1 MAKNYQDIYN
11 SVYVTGNKMDWTN
24 AMIRGNGIPL
34 DIYSVFDSYEDA
46 VIFAATNAVAYE
58 GQVLA
63 VTENG
68 DTIVYVITPA
78 LQGKITIDEV
88 ETNIYLKEVGKATLG
103 DNKSIVLS
111 DDGIL
116 SLKNFGVEYYA
127 YTETEK
133 EVEGGE
139 KEIVVEYVKTTG
151 WKDGLTPKVV
161 KVVDEEGKESFEIA
175 WYEPSTTTVEGLSD
189 KIATIETKV
198 NEFDTTKANKATTIE
213 GYGITDAYT
222 KIEVDDLLEDKAE
235 KENTYTKEEVYT
247 KTEVDDLLDDKADSA
262 TTLAGYGI
270 TDAYTKTEI
279 DDIIDV
285 IEEDILA
292 LETDKADKAT
302 TLEGYG
308 ITDAYKKSEV
318 YNKEEID
325 GKLSG
330 LFHFKGEVNYY
341 NELIAIENPVE
352 GDVYVVKY
360 AGTEGEV
367 ALGAEYVYDGEKWI
381 EFGSLIDL
389 SGYATKAELADV
401 DGKADDNAEAIA
413 AINNEST
420 GILKQA
426 KDYADQKVGAHETA
440 TTQAIADAKAE
451 AIEEAVADAKEYT
464 DGREVEINKGVTANA
479 EAISAI
485 NNETTGILANAKK
498 YTDDREI
505 EINKGITANAE
516 AISAINNSETGV
528 LANAKKYTDDRE
540 VEIRKDITANAE
552 AITAINNS
560 ETGILANAK
569 KYTDDREIEINKGVT
584 ANAEEIEKLKK
595 ADTDNLDAAK
605 KHADDLNSAMDIRVK
620 AITETIDSMNGE
632 TGILANAKKYTDDQ
646 LDAHKEAAT
655 KDIADA
661 KSEAIKDAKDYTDA
675 REVEI
680 NKGIAANTEA
690 IAVINNETTGI
701 LKKAKDYTDQ
711 QINDHKTEANT
722 AISTAKSEAI
732 ADANEYTDGKVT
744 IINGELE
751 KLAQADVTTLAD
763 AKAYTDQKVVAEIAA
778 SNAMIYR
785 GTVGVGGTVEALPTT
800 GVKNGD
806 TYKVFV
812 AGKYNGIDAME
823 GDMFIAVVTTV
834 DEVVSIDWTYIPS
847 GDDGN
852 IYQGA
857 NFETNGVVIAKNNG
871 TIETLGFGEAGQV
884 LKSDGEDKLP
894 IWTKETEYTVESNT
908 DGLAIEKTVE
918 EDGDVKFTATL
929 NSVST
934 DILTQG
940 TMTLILNGGNA
951 AGVIASE

>member
-34 DIYSVFDSYEDA
+34 DIYSVFDSYNDA

-68 DTIVYVITPA
+68 DTTVYVITPA
-78 LQGKITIDEV
+78 LQGTIFIDEV

-198 NEFDTTKANKATTIE
+198 NEFDNTKANKATTIE

-222 KIEVDDLLEDKAE
+222 K
-235 KENTYTKEEVYT
+235 
-247 KTEVDDLLDDKADSA
+247 TEIDEIANGIDEAKADKA

-270 TDAYTKTEI
+270 TDAYTKT
-279 DDIIDV
+279 
-285 IEEDILA
+285 
-292 LETDKADKAT
+292 
-302 TLEGYG
+302 
-308 ITDAYKKSEV
+308 
-318 YNKEEID
+318 EID

-341 NELIAIENPVE
+341 NELIALTDMVE

-360 AGTEGEV
+360 TGTSGEV
-367 ALGAEYVYDGEKWI
+367 ALGAEYVYDGEEWI

-389 SGYATKAELADV
+389 SGYATKTELSDV
-401 DGKADDNAEAIA
+401 NTKAD
-413 AINNEST
+413 NN
-420 GILKQA
+420 K
-426 KDYADQKVGAHETA
+426 
-440 TTQAIADAKAE
+440 
-451 AIEEAVADAKEYT
+451 T
-464 DGREVEINKGVTANA
+464 DID
-479 EAISAI
+479 AI
-485 NNETTGILANAKK
+485 NNETTGILANAKS
-498 YTDDREI
+498 YTDEKVGAHETATTNSIATAKSEAISEAVEDAKEYTDGREI
-505 EINKGITANAE
+505 EINKLITANTE
-516 AISAINNSETGV
+516 AIEAINNGES
-528 LANAKKYTDDRE
+528 
-540 VEIRKDITANAE
+540 
-552 AITAINNS
+552 
-560 ETGILANAK
+560 GILADAK
-569 KYTDDREIEINKGVT
+569 KYTDDREIEINKSIA
-584 ANAEEIEKLKK
+584 ANSEEITKLKQ
-595 ADTDNLDAAK
+595 ADSDNLDAAK
-605 KHADDLNSAMDIRVK
+605 KYADDLNSAMDTRVK
-620 AITETIDSMNGE
+620 ANAEAIDAINNGE
-632 TGILANAKKYTDDQ
+632 NGVLKQ
-646 LDAHKEAAT
+646 
-655 KDIADA
+655 
-661 KSEAIKDAKDYTDA
+661 SKDYTDS
-675 REVEI
+675 
-680 NKGIAANTEA
+680 
-690 IAVINNETTGI
+690 
-701 LKKAKDYTDQ
+701 
-711 QINDHKTEANT
+711 QINTHKTEAET

-732 ADANEYTDGKVT
+732 TEAKGYTDEREVEINKGIDANTQAINAINNESTGILANAKAYADEKVGAHATATTNAIATAKGEAISEANSYTDGKVDT
-744 IINGELE
+744 INGEIENLR
-751 KLAQADVTTLAD
+751 QADVTTLAD
-763 AKAYTDQKVVAEIAA
+763 AKAYTDQKVVSEIAA
-778 SNAMIYR
+778 SNAMVYR
-785 GTVGVGGTVEALPTT
+785 GTVGVGGTVETLPTT
-800 GVKNGD
+800 EVKNGD

-812 AGKYNGIDAME
+812 AGTYNGVEATE
-823 GDMFIAVVTTV
+823 GDMFIAVVTTG
-834 DEVVSIDWTYIPS
+834 ETTSIEWTYIPS

-852 IYQGA
+852 IYQGSK
-857 NFETNGVVIAKNNG
+857 FESDSIVIAKANG

-884 LKSDGEDKLP
+884 LKSDGSDKTP
-894 IWTKETEYTVESNT
+894 VWTKETEYIVESNT
-908 DGLAIEKTVE
+908 DGLVVEKTVE
-918 EDGDVKFTATL
+918 EDKDVKYNVSL

-940 TMTLILNGGNA
+940 SMVLILNGGNA
-951 AGVIASE
+951 SGVIASE